1 MKKHSPTCDLESC
14 FLCSGCEPG
23 WRLAISTHKQNR
35 RFKKGAQIFTEGMP
49 VEGIFFIYSGKVK
62 VHKKWGTH
70 KDLIVRFA
78 QKGDMIGYRGLGNE
92 LVYPISATA
101 LEDVIVCFMDL
112 TFFDDTLRV
121 NPRLSYELLKFY
133 AKELQQAEERMRNL
147 VHMEV
152 KGRLAD
158 TILML
163 KSTFGLDNSGYIN
176 ITLTKQDI
184 ASYAGTT
191 YETLSRIMN
200 ELVKENIVKIS
211 GKRIA
216 IQDESQLREL
226 FTHI

>member
-1 MKKHSPTCDLESC
+1 M
-14 FLCSGCEPG
+14 
-23 WRLAISTHKQNR
+23 
-35 RFKKGAQIFTEGMP
+35 
-49 VEGIFFIYSGKVK
+49 EGIFFIYSGKVK